1 MDKLSY
7 LRHRYPSIVIQQAIW
22 LYFRF
27 ALSYR
32 DVEDMLAERDIDV
45 SYETVRRWALKFER
59 FMVFPTKTVGDA
71 MPVYDAVVIG
81 SGYGGGVAASRLAR
95 MGLRLALLEQGRLWR
110 PGDFPTTGK
119 ARLNTLRLTGRA
131 WKLGDPAGLYY
142 LSVGKGL
149 TVFGASGLGGGSLI
163 NAGVVLRPDLGRLRK
178 AGWPDAVVSDGLL
191 LEGLARAEAMLGVA
205 PVPDPERFA
214 KFAGMCRAA
223 EASGRPVQLPQM
235 TISHSPGPN
244 AAGVMQYACRYCG
257 DCWSGCNV
265 GAKNTVGITYIAD
278 AVDHGTTVFCESRAQ
293 SISKTETGWEVVV
306 QDLSKPGVSRRI
318 EAPIVILA
326 GGTMGTNELLLRA
339 QQRGLALSAKLGEK
353 FSANGDD
360 LVFADKLDVPVNAI
374 ATGFPPQGPRGA
386 APVGPHSMALIDL
399 GDEHGPLRVHDGT
412 TMALMASLAPL
423 EKLLKLKVWNALRL
437 LKEGIYG
444 DEMRR
449 SQILYVVAYDDA
461 SGRLRLQNDH
471 VVAEWPGYSNAP
483 ERVRAEQKVKDMIES
498 MGGEFNANPFAMTAF
513 GGNRII
519 AHPLGGCAMG
529 ETVENGVVAPD
540 GRVFDPTK
548 EPKGVHEG
556 LYVCDGAAVPSAIG
570 VSPLLTITAL
580 AERAMILAAEQL
592 HRKLDVHAT
601 PPRPVR
607 DAAM

>member
-1 MDKLSY
+1 MS
-7 LRHRYPSIVIQQAIW
+7 
-22 LYFRF
+22 
-27 ALSYR
+27 
-32 DVEDMLAERDIDV
+32 
-45 SYETVRRWALKFER
+45 
-59 FMVFPTKTVGDA
+59 
-71 MPVYDAVVIG
+71 VYDAVVIG

-95 MGLRLALLEQGRLWR
+95 MGLRLAVLEQGRRWR
-110 PGDFPTTGK
+110 PGDFPTTAK
-119 ARLNTLRLTGRA
+119 ARRKATRLTGRA
-131 WKLGDPAGLYY
+131 PKLGDPAGLYY

-163 NAGVVLRPDLGRLRK
+163 NAGVVLRPSLDRLRK

-191 LEGLARAEAMLGVA
+191 LKGLDRAEAMLGVA

-214 KFAGMCRAA
+214 KFTGMRKAA
-223 EASGRPVQLPQM
+223 EASGRPVQLPAM
-235 TISHSPGPN
+235 TISHSPGVN

-278 AVDHGTTVFCESRAQ
+278 AVDHGATVFCESRAQ
-293 SISKTETGWEVVV
+293 SISKTESGWEVVV

-318 EAPIVILA
+318 EAPIVVLA
-326 GGTMGTNELLLRA
+326 AGTLGTNELLLRA
-339 QQRGLALSAKLGEK
+339 QQRGLKLSAKLGEK

-360 LVFADKLDVPVNAI
+360 LVVAGKHEVPVNAVAI
-374 ATGFPPQGPRGA
+374 GFPPQGPRGA

-399 GDEHGPLRVHDGT
+399 GDEHGPLWVHDGT
-412 TMALMASLAPL
+412 MLTMMAALAPL
-423 EKLLKLKVWNALRL
+423 KELMELKVGGALRL
-437 LKEGIYG
+437 WKEGIYG
-444 DEMRR
+444 DELSRA
-449 SQILYVVAYDDA
+449 QLLYIVAHDDA

-471 VVAEWPGYSNAP
+471 VIVDWPSYSDAP
-483 ERVRAEQKVKDMIES
+483 ERVRAEQKVKAMIES
-498 MGGEFNANPFAMTAF
+498 TGCTFNANPFTMTAF

-529 ETVENGVVAPD
+529 ETVEKGVVAPD

-548 EPKGVHEG
+548 GPKGVHDG

-580 AERAMILAAEQL
+580 AERAMILAAARL

>member
-1 MDKLSY
+1 
-7 LRHRYPSIVIQQAIW
+7 
-22 LYFRF
+22 
-27 ALSYR
+27 
-32 DVEDMLAERDIDV
+32 
-45 SYETVRRWALKFER
+45 
-59 FMVFPTKTVGDA
+59 MVFAAKTAGEA

-95 MGLRLALLEQGRLWR
+95 MGLRVAVLEQGRLWR
-110 PGDFPTTGK
+110 PGDFPITGK
-119 ARLNTLRLTGRA
+119 ARLKTLRLTGRV
-131 WKLGDPAGLYY
+131 KLGDPAGLYY

-163 NAGVVLRPDLGRLRK
+163 NAGVVLRPDLARLRK
-178 AGWPDAVVSDGLL
+178 AGWPEAVVGDGLL

-205 PVPDPERFA
+205 PVPGPERFA
-214 KFAGMCRAA
+214 KFAGMRRAA
-223 EASGRPVQLPQM
+223 EASGRPVQLPPM

-244 AAGVMQYACRYCG
+244 AAGVMQYACRHCG

-278 AVDHGTTVFCESRAQ
+278 AADHGAAVFCESRAQ
-293 SISKTETGWEVVV
+293 SISKTASGWEIAVE
-306 QDLSKPGVSRRI
+306 DLSKAGATRRI
-318 EAPIVILA
+318 EAPIVVLA
-326 GGTMGTNELLLRA
+326 AGTMGTNELLLRA
-339 QQRGLALSAKLGEK
+339 QQRGLALSANLGER

-360 LVFADKLDVPVNAI
+360 LVFADKLGEPVNAI
-374 ATGFPPQGPRGA
+374 ATGFPPQAPRGT

-399 GDEHGPLRVHDGT
+399 GDEHGPLWLHDGT
-412 TMALMASLAPL
+412 MMALMAAFAPI
-423 EKLLKLKVWNALRL
+423 ENLLKLKVWNALRI

-444 DEMRR
+444 DDMSR
-449 SQILYVVAYDDA
+449 SQILYIVAHDDA

-471 VVAEWPGYSNAP
+471 VVADWPGYSNAP
-483 ERVRAEQKVKDMIES
+483 ERVRAEQKVRAVIES
-498 MGGEFNANPFAMTAF
+498 MGGVFV
-513 GGNRII
+513 GNRII

-529 ETVENGVVAPD
+529 DTAEQGVVAPD

-548 EPKGVHEG
+548 GPKGVHDG
-556 LYVCDGAAVPSAIG
+556 LYVCDGAAIPSAVG

-580 AERAMILAAEQL
+580 AERAMMLAAEQL
-592 HRKLDVHAT
+592 HRKLDVSAT